1 MFRKKVIWEQLTG
14 ERITEDIIGRL
25 EEMFEDFP
33 QVRNRYLSAMEK
45 LTKTQGTATATEM
58 DAINSQLQSLVL
70 FSGMLGLKA
79 NLDHFIDPVAR
90 NFLDVDTEVYLREET
105 SHRLPEYKN
114 SKRLRDE
121 FFNRLSP
128 EEKEIYDA
136 VMEYTCY
143 LETVA
148 PKLAHYYGYLL
159 GNELLPQVFPGY
171 HPDTLQTARY
181 EAMLSQYWG
190 NVKTD
195 LRKGCDSNGSI
206 TV

>member
-14 ERITEDIIGRL
+14 EHITEDIIGRL

-90 NFLDVDTEVYLREET
+90 NFLDVDTDVYLREET

-114 SKRLRDE
+114 
-121 FFNRLSP
+121 
-128 EEKEIYDA
+128 
-136 VMEYTCY
+136 
-143 LETVA
+143 
-148 PKLAHYYGYLL
+148 
-159 GNELLPQVFPGY
+159 
-171 HPDTLQTARY
+171 
-181 EAMLSQYWG
+181 
-190 NVKTD
+190 
-195 LRKGCDSNGSI
+195 
-206 TV
+206 

>member
-1 MFRKKVIWEQLTG
+1 MLKKKAIWEQVTG
-14 ERITEDIIGRL
+14 EHITEDIIGRL

-33 QVRNRYLSAMEK
+33 QARNKYLAAMEE
-45 LTKTQGTATATEM
+45 LAKTQGDFCKTEM
-58 DAINSQLQSLVL
+58 AAIERQLRSLVL

-143 LETVA
+143 LETVV
-148 PKLAHYYGYLL
+148 PKLAHYYGYIL
-159 GNELLPQVFPGY
+159 GNDLLPQVLPGY
-171 HPDTLQTARY
+171 HSNTLQTARY

-190 NVKTD
+190 NK
-195 LRKGCDSNGSI
+195 C
-206 TV
+206 